1 MLNNKKSIIL
11 ARVPFSSKKAQIG
24 ETVTWFIATIVI
36 VLILMFFT
44 FGASYLAKAKGVLD
58 YSESVLSKALY
69 EGDDIYLKKTIYS
82 QLTADAQGVFDIGK
96 YIEKKDDKGEF
107 EIQVNTTSKR
117 IRGNFNKK

>member
-82 QLTADAQGVFDIGK
+82 QLTADAQGAFDIGK

>member
-1 MLNNKKSIIL
+1 MLNNKKTTIL
-11 ARVPFSSKKAQIG
+11 AQVPFSSKKAQVG